1 MRSKNKDFLYV
12 KEIVTKFGLNVLYG
26 ESELSNRQITATGI
40 TRPGFELT
48 GVFIYPSLFDVCYF
62 GSKEDNYLANF
73 SPELI
78 ASKIEGVIKL
88 DPPCILIGKNFRYLD
103 IMLEVAKNYQVP
115 VLSCNASLYE
125 LNFTVS
131 NYISERLSP
140 STMVHGSLVSIF
152 GLGVLIL
159 GDSGVGK
166 SEVTIELVKK
176 GHIFIGDDAIKIIRV
191 GSRLL
196 GESEPI
202 TQDFIEVRG
211 LGILNFSR
219 VFGTEKII
227 ESTDISIVVMLKK
240 VDGNPK
246 NFERLGEVQR
256 KYELMN
262 MELPCYE
269 IPVVQG
275 RDLAEII
282 ETAVTD
288 HKLRMR
294 GYNSAKA
301 FMRQTK
307 NYLSNMTDNNPG
319 ATASTSA
326 TGANNNNNKE
336 Q

>member
-1 MRSKNKDFLYV
+1 MRTKNKDILYV
-12 KEIVTKFGLNVLYG
+12 KEIVNKFGLDVLYG
-26 ESELSNRQITATGI
+26 EGELNSRQITATGV

-48 GVFIYPSLFDVCYF
+48 GVFIYPTLLDVCYF
-62 GSKEDNYLANF
+62 GSKEDNYLVNF
-73 SPELI
+73 SPAEI
-78 ASKIEGVIKL
+78 ATKISSVIKL
-88 DPPCILIGKNFRYLD
+88 DPPCILIGKNFSYTD
-103 IMLEVAKNYQVP
+103 IMLEVAKGYQVP
-115 VLSCNASLYE
+115 ILSCNSSLYE
-125 LNFTVS
+125 LNFTVF

-176 GHIFIGDDAIKIIRV
+176 GHIFIGDDAIKIIRA

-219 VFGTEKII
+219 VFGTEKIV
-227 ESTDISIVVMLKK
+227 ESTDISIVVILKK

-246 NFERLGEVQR
+246 NFERLGEFQR

-262 MELPCYE
+262 VELPCYE

-275 RDLAEII
+275 RNVAEII

-307 NYLSNMTDNNPG
+307 NNLNNIVNNN
-319 ATASTSA
+319 
-326 TGANNNNNKE
+326 ANNSQNVNQTNNNKE

>member
-1 MRSKNKDFLYV
+1 MRTKNNDILFV
-12 KEIVTKFGLNVLYG
+12 KEIVDKFNLDILYG
-26 ESELSNRQITATGI
+26 ESELTNRQITATGV

-48 GVFIYPSLFDVCYF
+48 GVFIYPTLLDVCYF
-62 GSKEDNYLANF
+62 GSKEDNYLSDF
-73 SPELI
+73 DKKTI
-78 ASKIEGVIKL
+78 AEKISSVIQL
-88 DPPCILIGKNFRYLD
+88 DPPCILVGKNFNYVE
-103 IMLEVAKNYQVP
+103 IMLEVAKKYKVP
-115 VLSCNASLYE
+115 ILSCNSSLYE
-125 LNFTVS
+125 LNFTVF

-140 STMVHGSLVSIF
+140 SIMVHGSLVSIF

-176 GHIFIGDDAIKIIRV
+176 GHIFIGDDAIKIIRA
-191 GSRLL
+191 GSWLL

-227 ESTDISIVVMLKK
+227 DSTRISLVVILKK
-240 VDGNPK
+240 VDGIPK
-246 NFERLGEVQR
+246 NFERLGETRR
-256 KYELMN
+256 KYELMDV
-262 MELPCYE
+262 ELPCYE
-269 IPVVQG
+269 IPVIQG
-275 RDLAEII
+275 RNIAEII

-301 FMRQTK
+301 FIRQTK
-307 NYLSNMTDNNPG
+307 IN
-319 ATASTSA
+319 TA
-326 TGANNNNNKE
+326 NKK
-336 Q
+336 